1 MKDEFNKNS
10 AQLAK
15 GQNEEKVAKTEF
27 AKKMKEKEGELM
39 NLKKSMERKDL
50 DIQKIKEKEDA
61 ERQKILN
68 RIAEK
73 DTIIES
79 LNQKIQD
86 LEQKDRENQ
95 RAKEKLTQQIN
106 NGYAEL

>member
-1 MKDEFNKNS
+1 
-10 AQLAK
+10 
-15 GQNEEKVAKTEF
+15 
-27 AKKMKEKEGELM
+27 MKEKEGELM
-39 NLKKSMERKDL
+39 NLKKSVERKDL

-73 DTIIES
+73 DIIIES

-95 RAKEKLTQQIN
+95 RAKEKLTQ
-106 NGYAEL
+106 

>member
-1 MKDEFNKNS
+1 
-10 AQLAK
+10 
-15 GQNEEKVAKTEF
+15 
-27 AKKMKEKEGELM
+27 MKEKEGELM

-95 RAKEKLTQQIN
+95 RAKEKLTQ
-106 NGYAEL
+106 